1 MEFSVEAVS
10 VLAQG
15 EEGGGAAIGEIAGL
29 TAVGAVVTAV
39 LLWIGYLHRHHKI
52 TWLTSLAD
60 WSGRLFHRPSWVALP
75 VGMFITSIICALF
88 GFIWDVSL
96 HIGNGRDDGALAN
109 PAHYFILIGLF
120 GVFVSGCTAIVL
132 PLGAEAKPGPA
143 AVRITD
149 DWYAPVG
156 GIVMAGCGI
165 YALLGFPL
173 DDVWHRIFGQDVTL
187 WGPTHLMM
195 IGGAGFSTLSALYL
209 EHEGRRATAQTGEA
223 APKDGIGLK
232 FVQYL
237 AFAGV
242 LIGLSVYQ
250 IEFDFGVPQFRQVF
264 QPMLIAAAATLA
276 LVAARIFMGRGAALI
291 AAVLAIGLRGVIAF
305 AVAPLLDA
313 PVNWFPL
320 YLGPALVVELLALTP
335 LLKRP
340 MIFGLVSGL
349 GVATLG
355 LWLESLWINAV
366 YHYPWPT
373 SIWPEALA
381 MSVPVAVLAG
391 GCGAMVGMVLT
402 GKRLPRRALAV
413 GLVALTIVAISGA
426 AANGL
431 RYDVP
436 QNATASVTLTDAPA
450 VNGQRFVT
458 ADVRFNPPNVVSD
471 DPNWVSVLGWQ
482 GGLQNERGQFVDH
495 LENVGP
501 GHFRSTEPLPVS
513 GARKTLLRVHDSRT
527 CTAAPIYLAGDPGI
541 GAEEV
546 PAEAQFTRPLVP
558 EITILQRERSPDIP
572 QSLWLIGCLVVL
584 ACTLA
589 MIAGISWGAGRINNS
604 EPSGSEA
611 ELQPSAQA

>member
-1 MEFSVEAVS
+1 VEFFSEVSGVS

-15 EEGGGAAIGEIAGL
+15 DEGGGTAIHEVIGLSVAAII
-29 TAVGAVVTAV
+29 VTAV
-39 LLWIGYLHRHHKI
+39 LLYIGYLHRNHKI
-52 TWLTSLAD
+52 SWLTSLAD
-60 WSGRLFHRPSWVALP
+60 WSGHRFKRPPWVALP
-75 VGMFITSIICALF
+75 VAMFTASIICALF

-120 GVFVSGCTAIVL
+120 GIFVAGCTAMVL
-132 PLGAEAKPGPA
+132 PFDRPGPA

-149 DWYAPVG
+149 HWHAPVG
-156 GIVMAGCGI
+156 GIVMAGCGL
-165 YALLGFPL
+165 YALMGFPL

-195 IGGAGFSTLSALYL
+195 IGGAGFSTLAAAYL
-209 EHEGRRATAQTGEA
+209 EYEGKRAVGPDT
-223 APKDGIGLK
+223 PRDGMGLK
-232 FVQYL
+232 FVLYL

-242 LIGLSVYQ
+242 LIGASVYQ

-264 QPMLIAAAATLA
+264 QPMLIAAAAALA
-276 LVAARIFMGRGAALI
+276 LVMARIFLGRGAAII
-291 AAVLAIGLRGVIAF
+291 AAVIAIGLRGIVAF
-305 AVAPLLDA
+305 LVAPVLDA

-320 YLGPALVVELLALTP
+320 YLGAAVVVELVALTP
-335 LLKRP
+335 LIKRP
-340 MIFGLVSGL
+340 VVFGLVSGL
-349 GVATLG
+349 GIATVG

-381 MSVPVAVLAG
+381 MSVPVAMLVGA
-391 GCGAMVGMVLT
+391 CGAMAGMVIT
-402 GKRLPRRALAV
+402 GQHLPRRAVSV
-413 GLVALTIVAISGA
+413 GLVVLAVLAIGGA
-426 AANGL
+426 TANGL
-431 RYDVP
+431 RYNVP
-436 QNATASVTLTDAPA
+436 ESATAAVTLTEAPA

-458 ADVRFNPPNVVSD
+458 ADVRFNPPDVVSD

-482 GGLQNERGQFVDH
+482 GGLENQRGQFTDN
-495 LENVGP
+495 LERVGA
-501 GHFRSTEPLPVS
+501 GHYVSTQPMPVS
-513 GARKTLLRVHDSRT
+513 GTWKTLLRVHDGKT
-527 CTAAPIYLAGDPGI
+527 LTAVPIYLAGDPGI
-541 GAEEV
+541 GAQEV
-546 PAEAQFTRPLVP
+546 PAEPQFTRPFVS

-584 ACTLA
+584 VCTLA
-589 MIAGISWGAGRINNS
+589 MVAGITWGGGRINNS